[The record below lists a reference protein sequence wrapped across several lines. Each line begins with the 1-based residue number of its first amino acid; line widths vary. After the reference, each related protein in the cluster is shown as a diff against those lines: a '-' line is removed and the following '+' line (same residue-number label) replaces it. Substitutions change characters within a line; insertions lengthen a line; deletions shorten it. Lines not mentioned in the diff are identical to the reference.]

1 MSYFLPWE
9 KAGTMAGSKRNLW
22 WGPPRL
28 FDERRQERKIGWLEL
43 FYDLAFVAAISQL
56 THQLSHHPSWPVAGF
71 CFLLFSLVF
80 WAWTNGSQ
88 YYDLHG
94 SDGIRTR
101 MLTFLQMLSIA
112 GVAIAMPS
120 AFAGRTRGL
129 AIAFAFSQSIVA
141 YLWWSVGFYDPSHRV
156 FSKFFTV
163 GYLIGLALL
172 IASAFCGPRAATA
185 LWIAAACV
193 DVSPPL
199 IGWSTIVGVLR
210 ERGQVFSASASIVE
224 RFGLFTIIV
233 LTESILG
240 TVAGVT
246 EAKHR
251 SPAAWAAAVLALFL
265 SFLLWSLY
273 FDMTSEQETKP
284 GYHNLQALIF
294 LHFPLL
300 AALSFIGACVK
311 ALLGRMGGRLPGDL
325 PWLFC
330 LALAVVPLSIV
341 GLTRIMNEREEQRA
355 YIRPI
360 ARVMVICAFAL
371 IGTAPFGRALGAL
384 GMLAVAV
391 GILLVPVAI
400 GVRAWVHSRFTLPG
414 IPPREEER
422 EHEREAER
430 GASTVS
436 AESEA

>member
-1 MSYFLPWE
+1 
-9 KAGTMAGSKRNLW
+9 MAENKRNLW
-22 WGPPRL
+22 WGPPRF

-101 MLTFLQMLSIA
+101 TLTFLQMLAIT
-112 GVAIAMPS
+112 GVAIAMPA
-120 AFAGRTRGL
+120 AFEGHTRGL
-129 AIAFAFSQSIVA
+129 SIAFAFSQAIVA

-156 FSKFFTV
+156 FSKFFSIA
-163 GYLIGLALL
+163 YLIGLALL
-172 IASAFCGPRAATA
+172 IASAFCGPRAAMA

-193 DVSPPL
+193 DVSPAL
-199 IGWSTIVGVLR
+199 IGWPTIVGVLR

-300 AALSFIGACVK
+300 AALSFVGACVK
-311 ALLGRMGGRLPGDL
+311 ALLGHMHGHMPGAL
-325 PWLFC
+325 PWIFF
-330 LALAVVPLSIV
+330 LALAILPLAIV
-341 GLTRIMNEREEQRA
+341 GLTRILKEHDEERA
-355 YIRPI
+355 YIRPVS
-360 ARVMVICAFAL
+360 RVMIICAFAL
-371 IGTAPFGRALGAL
+371 VGTAPFGQALGAL

-400 GVRAWVHSRFTLPG
+400 GVRAWVRYRFSLPG
-414 IPPREEER
+414 AAQREAEPEVSTLSA
-422 EHEREAER
+422 EREA
-430 GASTVS
+430 
-436 AESEA
+436 